1 MPLDLPGPN
10 VGDEA
15 PDFAL
20 EEAEGSSVHLAG
32 LRGRP
37 VVLIFYRGGW

>member
-1 MPLDLPGPN
+1 

-15 PDFAL
+15 PDL
-20 EEAEGSSVHLAG
+20 TLGEAEGGSVRLAE